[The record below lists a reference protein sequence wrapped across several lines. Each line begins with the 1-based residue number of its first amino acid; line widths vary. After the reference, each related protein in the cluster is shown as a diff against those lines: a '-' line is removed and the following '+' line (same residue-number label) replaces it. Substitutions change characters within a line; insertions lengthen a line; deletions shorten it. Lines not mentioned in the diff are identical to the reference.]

1 MFEFNKYNIADW
13 VSFYRIAAAP
23 FLLLLL
29 LLDDRKLFA
38 IFLLISYLSDALDG
52 YLARRLNI
60 STAQGSQLD
69 SVGDQ
74 ITFIVGFIG
83 IVVFEFQFIEE
94 NYILILVIFILN
106 ITQQIIAFR
115 KYGKAT
121 AFHTYLA
128 KIAAIIQSIFVVW
141 LLLSA
146 PVMWLFY
153 LLIVIAIIEAI
164 EEITLIFMYKN
175 WVSGVKGIYWVKNDS
190 RRL

>member
-60 STAQGSQLD
+60 STAHGSQLD

-94 NYILILVIFILN
+94 NYFLILVIFILN
-106 ITQQIIAFR
+106 ITQQIIAFK

-153 LLIVIAIIEAI
+153 VLIVIAIIEAI

-175 WVSGVKGIYWVKNDS
+175 WVSGVKGIYWAKNDA

>member
-60 STAQGSQLD
+60 STAHGSQLD

-175 WVSGVKGIYWVKNDS
+175 WVSGVKGIYWARNDA

>member
-23 FLLLLL
+23 FLFLLL

-60 STAQGSQLD
+60 STAHGSQLD

-74 ITFIVGFIG
+74 VTFIVGFIG

-106 ITQQIIAFR
+106 ITQQTIAFR
-115 KYGKAT
+115 KYGKVT

-175 WVSGVKGIYWVKNDS
+175 WVSGVKGIYWAKNDS

>member
-1 MFEFNKYNIADW
+1 MFEFKKYNIADW

-38 IFLLISYLSDALDG
+38 ILLLISYLSDALDG
-52 YLARRLNI
+52 FLARRLNI

-115 KYGKAT
+115 KYGKVT

-128 KIAAIIQSIFVVW
+128 KIAAILQTIFVVW

-153 LLIVIAIIEAI
+153 LLIVVAIIEAI
-164 EEITLIFMYKN
+164 EEIALIFMYKN
-175 WVSGVKGIYWVKNDS
+175 WVSGVKGIYWAKNDA
-190 RRL
+190 RRF